1 MNMPQASIIDQIAD
15 QRDELLKKNKQL
27 KYRIKRLEKT
37 GDDLINWITTDLFCN
52 PKLQRLENQWRK
64 AKDSKP

>member
-1 MNMPQASIIDQIAD
+1 MNIPKSSIIDEIAD
-15 QRDELLKKNKQL
+15 HRDELLNENRHLKQ
-27 KYRIKRLEKT
+27 RIKRLEKT